1 MMKKMKFRAL
11 LCTLLTVVLMFGST
25 LTVFAANSGTNGD
38 IKNYLSTSDTVATSV
53 KNQFQVTTSPDD
65 SKYGVNWNVYTRQ
78 EGSKTYYYYIEKT
91 KESSAVSVINQALK
105 NAQAS
110 EDIKDITSGL
120 DIEADTGT
128 ATTILSGFTGIISTI
143 LGLMVV
149 LISIGMTIFSAFD
162 LCYIAFPVFR
172 NKCEEAKQTGQGIMA
187 SNKTNKQTG
196 ETKLRFV
203 SDDAQYA
210 VVAADT
216 VQSGKNPF
224 VIYFSK
230 RILSYVVLSILLFI
244 LLTGNITV
252 FTSLALKVV
261 SGILELIANF

>member
-1 MMKKMKFRAL
+1 MRNFKIKSL
-11 LCTLLTVVLMFGST
+11 VVLMLTVIMIMAST
-25 LTVFAANSGTNGD
+25 LTAFAASTGTNSE
-38 IKNYLSTSDTVATSV
+38 IKEYIENAENVAGSV
-53 KNQFQVTTSPDD
+53 KNKFTVTSTEDNTT
-65 SKYGVNWNVYTRQ
+65 YGANYRVYTRNK
-78 EGSKTYYYYIEKT
+78 GGKTEYFYIDNSRET
-91 KESSAVSVINQALK
+91 EAVEAIKQAKK
-105 NAQAS
+105 NAEAADS
-110 EDIKDITSGL
+110 LKDITSGL
-120 DIEADTGT
+120 NIEADTGT

-143 LGLMVV
+143 LGIMVV

-172 NKCEEAKQTGQGIMA
+172 NKCEEAKQTGQGVMA
-187 SNKTNKQTG
+187 SSKVNKQTG

-203 SDDAQYA
+203 SDDAQFA
-210 VVAADT
+210 VVSADT

-224 VIYFSK
+224 VIYFGK
-230 RILSYVVLSILLFI
+230 RVLSYVILAILLFI